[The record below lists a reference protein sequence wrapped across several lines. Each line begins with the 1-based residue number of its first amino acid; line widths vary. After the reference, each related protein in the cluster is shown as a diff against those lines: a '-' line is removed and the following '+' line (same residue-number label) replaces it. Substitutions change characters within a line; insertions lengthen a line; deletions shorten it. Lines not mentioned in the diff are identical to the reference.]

1 MGPNLELQKW
11 ITPYSL
17 IFFLRS
23 FLKHHN
29 FLSFVSSLVYQ
40 NNNNNKK
47 IYPDCWVIKCPS
59 CSHPPSLPGW
69 RSQPVSAF
77 SNWHK
82 GKFSSRSI
90 WLTGRLPRQWCWQ
103 LPPSLARAVAEDT
116 LLGQCP
122 LEQLCPPGPW
132 HSLGCTRAHPEPA
145 PAAPEQQ
152 IPANPSSWSGCAFV
166 TLWQWL
172 DVFCSGVPDQ
182 SGLELHLH
190 QCKVTCKTPDAIE
203 MTKYL

>member
-17 IFFLRS
+17 KFFLRL
-23 FLKHHN
+23 FLRHHN
-29 FLSFVSSLVYQ
+29 ILSFVSNLVYQ
-40 NNNNNKK
+40 NNNNNNN
-47 IYPDCWVIKCPS
+47 IYPECWVIKCPS

-90 WLTGRLPRQWCWQ
+90 WLAGRLPRQWCWQ
-103 LPPSLARAVAEDT
+103 LPPSLARAGAEDAAGT
-116 LLGQCP
+116 VSP
-122 LEQLCPPGPW
+122 EQPCAPGPW

-145 PAAPEQQ
+145 PAAPR
-152 IPANPSSWSGCAFV
+152 AAHPSKAQTWSGCV
-166 TLWQWL
+166 LVPLCQCL
-172 DVFCSGVPDQ
+172 HVFYSRVPDQ

-190 QCKVTCKTPDAIE
+190 QCKVTCKAPDAIE
-203 MTKYL
+203 MTRYL